1 MLAIDVAVVV
11 GAVALG
17 LGTLL
22 GLRAYWRKTKPEVRG
37 EENARAEAAERA
49 RCCHFC
55 KKPTDPAVDLF
66 INPYWYHRGCNRNE
80 GTP

>member
-17 LGTLL
+17 LGGLL
-22 GLRAYWRKTKPEVRG
+22 GLRALWRKTKPEVQG
-37 EENARAEAAERA
+37 KENARAEASEWA
-49 RCCHFC
+49 RRCHFC

-66 INPYWYHRGCNRNE
+66 IDPYWYHRACNRNE
-80 GTP
+80 RSK